1 MQQLSYEEQCLLAM
15 LSAALGGRQE
25 TSREKSIW
33 EQETPDWGRVFAMAK
48 RHAVLPMLYDI
59 LEECDAVPEPEW
71 KLLEQDARSA
81 ALQSYRMLFL
91 TRYLIR
97 LLQKEQITAL
107 VLKGVATAS
116 FYPTPEVRKSG
127 DIDLLVPETGQ
138 FEAACR
144 VMEAAGLRLS
154 EEQHANHH
162 VAYRTKD
169 GIDVEL
175 HSIFSEPFDQDAIN
189 RYMQKQTE
197 AAGGHCITAD
207 VMGVPMPM
215 LDMPHHAYQ
224 LLLHML
230 QHFLRAGFGLKL
242 VCDWVVISREKW
254 SAEEKAVLH
263 RLTAESKIEGF
274 AEMITAIAVY
284 FLGLEPENALFPLF
298 DREQTGLFV
307 KDILEAEEFGNSS
320 ADRMVALRGSGIW
333 SYVREFHYQMRLT
346 YPRAARCFL
355 CWPVLWVLSL
365 TGFVHRNRM
374 LRHVSTRAVL
384 QSAKQRSRLR
394 QSLHL
399 FEK

>member
-15 LSAALGGRQE
+15 LKEALGSQKDK
-25 TSREKSIW
+25 TEKFIW
-33 EQETPDWGRVFAMAK
+33 EQDAPDWSRLFAMAK
-48 RHAVLPMLYDI
+48 QHAVLPMLYDI
-59 LEECDAVPEPEW
+59 LEEYGAVPEPEW
-71 KLLEQDARSA
+71 KLLVQDARSA
-81 ALQSYRMLFL
+81 VLQSYRMLFL

-97 LLQKEQITAL
+97 LLQGEQITAI

-127 DIDLLVPETGQ
+127 DIDLLVPETEQ

-189 RYMQKQTE
+189 RYMRKQTRD
-197 AAGGHCITAD
+197 AGEHCITAD

-215 LDMPHHAYQ
+215 LGMPHHAYQ

-254 SAEEKAVLH
+254 TAEEKAIL
-263 RLTAESKIEGF
+263 RGLTAESKIEGF

-320 ADRMVALRGSGIW
+320 ADRMVALRGSGVW
-333 SYVREFHYQMRLT
+333 SYIREFHYQMRLT
-346 YPRAARCFL
+346 YPRAGKCIL
-355 CWPVLWVLSL
+355 CWPVLWVMALI
-365 TGFVHRNRM
+365 GFVHRNRM
-374 LRHVSTRAVL
+374 LRHVSTKAVL